1 VVELIERQ
9 VLVVFKVIYHLVDT
23 FLMFLQERSASTIN
37 FTNATR
43 NSGVRDI
50 VLSKV
55 LQGRILCHIHLLLVE
70 VSILEGVKSIL
81 QQLLHLLV
89 VRGVFDISDAMD
101 LLID

>member
-1 VVELIERQ
+1 MVELVERQ
-9 VLVVFKVIYHLVDT
+9 VLVVFEVIYHLVDT
-23 FLMFLQERSASTIN
+23 FLMFLQERSASSIH
-37 FTNATR
+37 FTDATR

-50 VLSKV
+50 VLSEV

-70 VSILEGVKSIL
+70 VSILEGVKSVL

-89 VRGVFDISDAMD
+89 VRGVFDISNAMD